1 MKYPN
6 GKKANEKFTKKS
18 DAPHHDTSRRGM
30 TLESEINKSNE
41 YYLAYKICN
50 IHKKPT
56 PITIVNVSYPSRN
69 KAKITEAYFK
79 IPSTTDYNGIYKG
92 RYVDFEAKECKSRT
106 AFPFSSIHA
115 HQIKHLADVLEHGAI
130 AFIIIRMTY
139 YNIDYLIKAEDFL
152 LYYNSTDR
160 RSIPYDW
167 IRDNGYVIANTYLI
181 PVDFIKTID
190 DIYFKEDLDDQED
203 Q

>member
-6 GKKANEKFTKKS
+6 GKKS
-18 DAPHHDTSRRGM
+18 DVQCKPVRNTTHHDTSRRGM
-30 TLESEINKSNE
+30 TLESEINKSND
-41 YYLAYKICN
+41 YYLAYKIAN

-92 RYVDFEAKECKSRT
+92 RYIDFEAKECKSRT

-115 HQIKHLADVLEHGAI
+115 HQINHLADVLSHGAI
-130 AFIIIRMTY
+130 AFIIVRMAY
-139 YNIDYLIKAEDFL
+139 YNTDYLIKAEDFL
-152 LYYNSTDR
+152 LYYNDTDR
-160 RSIPYDW
+160 RSIPYNW
-167 IRDNGYVIANTYLI
+167 IKDKGHVIANTYLI
-181 PVDFIKTID
+181 PVDYIKTID
-190 DIYFKEDLDDQED
+190 DVYFKEELDD
-203 Q
+203 